1 MSKIEIDFNNLKYN
15 LYELLN
21 VQMSDDSTK
30 IKKNF
35 MKVIKNFHPDKNSD
49 LEEEIYYHIIL
60 ANQVL
65 LDKTSRKKYDDFI
78 NGTAETFKE
87 LKTSFS
93 KSIKDV
99 EQYFQNKDTSTHTF
113 NSKIEELNK
122 KHGYN
127 NNQSETVAERFKKIK
142 DKRNDIKIEKEDFKN
157 MRDFNSKY
165 EMNKAD
171 GGKFQEQIVEYKGA
185 PQELS
190 TYVIGEQYTSIGD
203 LDKLYVEDSVQS
215 SKFSS
220 LDRAFM
226 LQPAL
231 QTTTQNK
238 STEDKM
244 KEYNNQTNH
253 YKNFKPVDF
262 SNKKFNEWQ

>member
-1 MSKIEIDFNNLKYN
+1 
-15 LYELLN
+15 
-21 VQMSDDSTK
+21 
-30 IKKNF
+30 
-35 MKVIKNFHPDKNSD
+35 
-49 LEEEIYYHIIL
+49 
-60 ANQVL
+60 
-65 LDKTSRKKYDDFI
+65 
-78 NGTAETFKE
+78 
-87 LKTSFS
+87 
-93 KSIKDV
+93 
-99 EQYFQNKDTSTHTF
+99 
-113 NSKIEELNK
+113 
-122 KHGYN
+122 
-127 NNQSETVAERFKKIK
+127 
-142 DKRNDIKIEKEDFKN
+142 